1 MNADEKELLSAFA
14 LGFSDKADQREIE
27 ELLAQDEA
35 RRVAEEVRTL
45 SKFLKSEAPAI
56 WAKSSAIAEEST
68 LSPTSKPGRLARLRD
83 AHRGNDRAGLFF
95 GRRPRL
101 AAVAIA
107 TVLLVAAGVVQW
119 EQSLKKAESVARARE
134 QAKLLAARKERARLE
149 AEIFDAL
156 YRDHQRARAYPHLV
170 AALRLDPENPA
181 LESRMT
187 NYFNWRGASLN

>member
-14 LGFSDKADQREIE
+14 LGFSDEADQREIE

-35 RRVAEEVRTL
+35 RCVVEEVRTL

-56 WAKSSAIAEEST
+56 WARSSAIAEEST

-83 AHRGNDRAGLFF
+83 AHRGNDRAGLFY

-107 TVLLVAAGVVQW
+107 AVLLVAAGVVQW
-119 EQSLKKAESVARARE
+119 DRSVKKAEAVA
-134 QAKLLAARKERARLE
+134 QAKAQAKMLSDQCDYYYCGDQHQLA
-149 AEIFDAL
+149 
-156 YRDHQRARAYPHLV
+156 LV
-170 AALRLDPENPA
+170 CADAALKFDGDNLSLQTRM
-181 LESRMT
+181 LEISRWSRVLSQAR
-187 NYFNWRGASLN
+187 FD